1 MKKLKIFKVT
11 LKIFNVSQYLHF
23 CLVPKTTENEPE
35 RELLINS
42 YSRSSEIYSMFND
55 AISIPYRMENE
66 YTLLTKE
73 KADTVVKEAQYDLE
87 KTKGRLELLKECYN
101 SVDNHTSEDFS
112 NYSEEYNGLVEYI
125 KDLESGLEYVKTLL
139 DVLFYDIEYSDFKE
153 IRLFIG

>member
-1 MKKLKIFKVT
+1 M
-11 LKIFNVSQYLHF
+11 SQYLHF

-35 RELLINS
+35 KELLINS
-42 YSRSSEIYSMFND
+42 YSRNTEIYTIFND

-73 KADTVVKEAQYDLE
+73 KADTIVKEAQYDLD

-101 SVDNHTSEDFS
+101 SVDNHTSEDF
-112 NYSEEYNGLVEYI
+112 NHYSEEYNGLVEYI
-125 KDLESGLEYVKTLL
+125 KDLKSGLEYVKTLL

-153 IRLFIG
+153 IRLFVG